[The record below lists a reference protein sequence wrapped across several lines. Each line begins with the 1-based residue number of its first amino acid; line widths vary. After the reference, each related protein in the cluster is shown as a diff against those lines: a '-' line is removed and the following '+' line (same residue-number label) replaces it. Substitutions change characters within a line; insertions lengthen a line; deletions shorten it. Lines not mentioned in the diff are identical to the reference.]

1 MNIEILKN
9 FITMNNNDVE
19 HSLKLFMDK
28 PETITN
34 YNYIHDTTLYLNDNV
49 ILIKKNTLKIDI
61 QGVVVNIGNKV
72 CIKKRGSKACIFIN
86 PNEYYI
92 FSKKTKNKNN
102 DRMFYQELLKVM

>member
-9 FITMNNNDVE
+9 FIIMNNNDVE
-19 HSLKLFMDK
+19 NSLKLFIDNH
-28 PETITN
+28 ERLNN
-34 YNYIHDTTLYLNDNV
+34 YNYIQDTLYLNDNV
-49 ILIKKNTLKIDI
+49 ILIKKNTLKIEI
-61 QGVVVNIGNKV
+61 QGIVVNIGNKV

>member
-19 HSLKLFMDK
+19 HSLKLFIDNPGK
-28 PETITN
+28 LTN
-34 YNYIHDTTLYLNDNV
+34 YNYIQDTTLYLNDNV

-61 QGVVVNIGNKV
+61 QGIVVNIGNKV
-72 CIKKRGSKACIFIN
+72 CIKKRGSKSCIFIN

>member
-19 HSLKLFMDK
+19 HSLKLFIDK
-28 PETITN
+28 AETITN
-34 YNYIHDTTLYLNDNV
+34 YNYIQDTLYLNDNV
-49 ILIKKNTLKIDI
+49 ILIKKNTLKIEI
-61 QGVVVNIGNKV
+61 QGIVVNIGNKV

>member
-19 HSLKLFMDK
+19 HSLKLFIDK

-34 YNYIHDTTLYLNDNV
+34 YNYIQDTLYLNDNV
-49 ILIKKNTLKIDI
+49 ILIKKNTLKIEI
-61 QGVVVNIGNKV
+61 QGIVVNIGNKV